1 MITLFNRGEK
11 ILEDPFF
18 KFPGGEWHMKNDRDW
33 QGKNIAIVQG
43 ADLED
48 YIKLALWAR
57 VIKAGDPEDRTI
69 PVGET
74 HAIIPY
80 FPAARSDR
88 GIPTGAELY
97 YDLINLAP
105 LNAVYTFDV
114 HSYYTVDDLEWNTKD
129 TPQFY
134 YSGPWN
140 HPLDDFKDLYKAV
153 IAPDKGAVARA
164 TDFARKIGVPVIIAD
179 KTRDFLTGELD
190 GFTCPNLQD
199 GDNYLVVDDI
209 CDGGGT
215 FNGLADVIKKQAPNV
230 MLDLFVSHGIFS
242 KGFTELHK
250 RFDMIFT
257 TNSLDQS
264 ANVSWLNRFGDP
276 HAFAVMNIIV
286 PMLQRI

>member
-1 MITLFNRGEK
+1 MITLYNRGEK
-11 ILEDPFF
+11 ILDDPFF
-18 KFPGGEWHMKNDRDW
+18 KFPGGEWHMKLDRDW
-33 QGKNIAIVQG
+33 SGKNIAIVQG

-57 VIKAGDPEDRTI
+57 VIKAGDPEERAI

-114 HSYYTVDDLEWNTKD
+114 HSYFVIDDLEWGTKD
-129 TPQFY
+129 TPQLY

-140 HPLDDFKDLYKAV
+140 HNLDHFKDVYHGV
-153 IAPDKGAVARA
+153 IAPDKGAVSRA
-164 TDFARKIGVPVIIAD
+164 SEFAKKIGVPLIVAD
-179 KTRDFLTGELD
+179 KERDFITGNLSR
-190 GFTCPNLQD
+190 FTCPDLE
-199 GDNYLVVDDI
+199 GDDYLVVDDI

-215 FNGLADVIKKQAPNV
+215 FNGLADVIKEQNPNV
-230 MLDLFVSHGIFS
+230 TLDLFVSHGIFS

-250 RFDMIFT
+250 RYDTIYT

-264 ANVSWLNRFGDP
+264 ENIRLLNKFGDP
-276 HAFAVMNIIV
+276 HAFSVMNILV